1 MPSPKITPEQA
12 AKQKAALQEM
22 HRQIKDGTINIKNP
36 NRKLSLCM
44 KDMQPKAIEIILAS
58 LEGGE
63 KAAKISKSQL
73 DSAWKVVNSI
83 QQTAKSESEIK
94 IKKLQAK
101 LALKQAQDQGVVK
114 SSREQVQEQYEA
126 KGLQPVSSAWEY
138 EEEWDEEQE
147 IPDEP
152 EDDSDDE

>member
-22 HRQIKDGTINIKNP
+22 HRQKKDGSLNRTNP

-44 KDMQPKAIEIILAS
+44 KDMQPKAIELIEKS
-58 LEGGE
+58 LNGE
-63 KAAKISKSQL
+63 AVGKAQL

-126 KGLQPVSSAWEY
+126 KGLQPVSSAWDY
-138 EEEWDEEQE
+138 QEEWDEDPE